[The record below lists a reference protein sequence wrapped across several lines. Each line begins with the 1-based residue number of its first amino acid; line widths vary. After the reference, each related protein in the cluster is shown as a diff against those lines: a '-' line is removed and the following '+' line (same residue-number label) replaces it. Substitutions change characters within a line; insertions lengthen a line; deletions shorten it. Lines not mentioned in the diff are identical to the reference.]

1 MTSTRAAIK
10 AGGFRN
16 VIPEK
21 YRMFLGAL
29 FFFLLM
35 LGVFTISAPQVFL
48 SYGIFG
54 AVFISLPIFIMIAV
68 SGVFLVSAGEVD
80 LSFPSV
86 ITVCALVFASCIQ
99 LGLSPWLALP
109 ITLLAGIAAG
119 ALNSF
124 LVVILGL
131 SSLIAT
137 LGTNFAFIG
146 ITRIIQSSTPIDIRV
161 VTADYPFFRDLFV
174 GKSFGI
180 PHQMFW
186 GIGFAIVAWFL
197 YNRHKI
203 GVAVRIAG
211 DNPQAGMEMGLNIK
225 FAKSFGFLM
234 MGFAAGMIGMFVC
247 LINQSFL
254 PSLGEGYLLP
264 GLAAIFV
271 GGTPIWGG
279 VGTIAG
285 AVIGAA
291 TVAFIESGIIAS
303 GLTGFFTQFVFG
315 VVIVLSLL
323 GHRIFQ
329 GRSARYG

>member
-1 MTSTRAAIK
+1 MTSTRAAIR

-21 YRMFLGAL
+21 YRMVLGAL
-29 FFFLLM
+29 FFFVVM
-35 LGVFTISAPQVFL
+35 LGVFIWAAPQVFL

-99 LGLSPWLALP
+99 VGWSPWLALP
-109 ITLLAGIAAG
+109 ITLLAGLAAG

-124 LVVILGL
+124 LVVFLGL

-161 VTADYPFFRDLFV
+161 VTQDYPFFRDLFV

-186 GIGFAIVAWFL
+186 GLAFAVVAWFL

-211 DNPQAGMEMGLNIK
+211 DNPQAGLEMGLNMK
-225 FAKSFGFLM
+225 LAKSFGFLT
-234 MGFAAGMIGMFVC
+234 MGFAAGIIGMFVC

-303 GLTGFFTQFVFG
+303 GLTGFYTQFVFG

-329 GRSARYG
+329 GKSARYG

>member
-1 MTSTRAAIK
+1 MTSLREAMR

-21 YRMFLGAL
+21 YRMVLGAL
-29 FFFLLM
+29 TFFVVM
-35 LGVFTISAPQVFL
+35 LGAFTIASPGVFL

-54 AVFISLPIFIMIAV
+54 AVFISLPVFIMIAV
-68 SGVFLVSAGEVD
+68 SGVFLVSSGEVD

-86 ITVCALVFASCIQ
+86 ITVSALVFASCIQ
-99 LGLSPWLALP
+99 LGLSPWIALP
-109 ITLLAGIAAG
+109 ITLIGGVVCGLI
-119 ALNSF
+119 NSF
-124 LVVILGL
+124 LIVVLGL

-137 LGTNFAFIG
+137 LGTNFAFLG

-161 VTADYPFFRDLFV
+161 VTADYPFFRELFV

-186 GIGFAIVAWFL
+186 GLGFAVVCWFL

-203 GVAVRIAG
+203 GVMVRIAG
-211 DNPQAGMEMGLNIK
+211 DAPQAGMEMGLNIR
-225 FAKSFGFLM
+225 FAKSFGFML
-234 MGFAAGMIGMFVC
+234 MGFAAGFVGMLVC

-303 GLTGFFTQFVFG
+303 GLTGFFTQFIFG

-323 GHRIFQ
+323 GHRVFQ

>member
-1 MTSTRAAIK
+1 MTSTKAALR
-10 AGGFRN
+10 AGGIRN
-16 VIPEK
+16 IVPEK
-21 YRMFLGAL
+21 YRMVLGAL
-29 FFFLLM
+29 FFFCIM
-35 LGVFTISAPQVFL
+35 LGAFTIASPQVFL

-86 ITVCALVFASCIQ
+86 ITISALVFAGCIQ
-99 LGLSPWLALP
+99 SGLNPWVAMP
-109 ITLLAGIAAG
+109 ITLLAGLTCGLI
-119 ALNSF
+119 NSF
-124 LVVILGL
+124 LVVGLGL

-146 ITRIIQSSTPIDIRV
+146 ITRIIQSSTPIDVRII
-161 VTADYPFFRDLFV
+161 TQEYPFFRDLFV
-174 GKSFGI
+174 GKSFGV

-186 GIGFAIVAWFL
+186 GLLFALVAWLL

-211 DNPQAGMEMGLNIK
+211 DNPQAGLEMGLNMK
-225 FAKSFGFLM
+225 LAKSFGFLV
-234 MGFAAGMIGMFVC
+234 MGFAAGLIGMFVC

-279 VGTIAG
+279 VGTIGG

-291 TVAFIESGIIAS
+291 TVAFIESGIIAA
-303 GLTGFFTQFVFG
+303 GLTGFFTQFIFG
-315 VVIVLSLL
+315 IVIVLSLL

-329 GRSARYG
+329 GKSARYG